1 MPAFHRSF
9 NPYSSAPPP
18 PASLPDYIIPA
29 STIKPLTNEEAG
41 ALMDSFLQ
49 TQNGKILTLHRL
61 ADHLLGRTRAAEEDD
76 GDIKEL
82 EDVLEEERRR
92 EGGVVHVQPEK
103 SSIDEVDEEIS
114 DDINQVP
121 EIKPDKKQ
129 ARKAERRMK
138 KEKREQ
144 EKRKRQEDQ
153 SHDDISASKKS
164 KKVKKETEHKG
175 NKKHRQ
181 D

>member
-29 STIKPLTNEEAG
+29 STIKSLTNEEAG
-41 ALMDSFLQ
+41 ALIDSFLQ
-49 TQNGKILTLHRL
+49 AQNGKILTLHRL
-61 ADHLLGRTRAAEEDD
+61 ADHLLGRTQATEEDN
-76 GDIKEL
+76 GDVKEL

-92 EGGVVHVQPEK
+92 EAGVVHIQPEETT
-103 SSIDEVDEEIS
+103 IDEVEEEIS
-114 DDINQVP
+114 HINQVP
-121 EIKPDKKQ
+121 DIKPDRKQ

-153 SHDDISASKKS
+153 LHDDVNASKKS
-164 KKVKKETEHKG
+164 KKVKNEKEHKAKKK
-175 NKKHRQ
+175 NKQ
-181 D
+181 E

>member
-18 PASLPDYIIPA
+18 PTSLPDYITPA

-41 ALMDSFLQ
+41 VLIDSFLQ

-61 ADHLLGRTRAAEEDD
+61 ADYLLGRTRAAEEDN

-82 EDVLEEERRR
+82 EHVIEEERRR
-92 EGGVVHVQPEK
+92 EGGVVHVQPEETT
-103 SSIDEVDEEIS
+103 IDEVEEEIS
-114 DDINQVP
+114 DIINQVP
-121 EIKPDKKQ
+121 DIKPDKKQ
-129 ARKAERRMK
+129 ARKEERRMK
-138 KEKREQ
+138 KEKKEQ

-164 KKVKKETEHKG
+164 KKLKREKG
-175 NKKHRQ
+175 T
-181 D
+181 